1 MTQAADASI
10 SVLHHMCKRRKVRNH
25 GKRIAEV
32 HGGVRGEV
40 RRRRPLEG
48 GIEPVNENGGFSCI
62 VGTKKRPS
70 LLTSQSDLT
79 DSHSAI
85 DAST

>member
-10 SVLHHMCKRRKVRNH
+10 SVLYHMCKRRKVRNH

-48 GIEPVNENGGFSCI
+48 GIEPVNENGA
-62 VGTKKRPS
+62 
-70 LLTSQSDLT
+70 
-79 DSHSAI
+79 DSA
-85 DAST
+85 A